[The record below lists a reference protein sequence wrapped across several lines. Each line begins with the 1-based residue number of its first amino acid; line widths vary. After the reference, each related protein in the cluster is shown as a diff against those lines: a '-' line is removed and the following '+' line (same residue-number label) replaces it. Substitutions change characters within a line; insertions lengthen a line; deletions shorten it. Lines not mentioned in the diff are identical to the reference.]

1 MQTATQHRRLF
12 GTTHRRSTLGTVALA
27 QIASA
32 ITINPN
38 FGVKTS
44 QPLGTTSPQPTA
56 PAYHENGG
64 GSGGIKFNGGG
75 SSCIGAG
82 SGDVKNRLG
91 KDGFDCVDRDA
102 KDTGEGT
109 LAVDLNVL
117 AATSLGRAATQARMR
132 C

>member
-1 MQTATQHRRLF
+1 MNLATQRCTF

-27 QIASA
+27 QIAGA
-32 ITINPN
+32 NTIKPN

-64 GSGGIKFNGGG
+64 VSGGIKFNGGD

-82 SGDVKNRLG
+82 SGDVKNRLD
-91 KDGFDCVDRDA
+91 KDGFDCVDRGA
-102 KDTGEGT
+102 KDTGEDS

-117 AATSLGRAATQARMR
+117 AAHCISSRTAMQTHR